1 MTALKALEIFNNET
15 ENEISD
21 ELKKQWLSELD
32 VKIAGEINSGRNNLL
47 QIAFSPE
54 SALTTEL
61 TIENSNKQ
69 KELVAVEEFSEI
81 YISYLRMK
89 MSYMLGEIERYNNSA
104 AIFNRLYYEMSNFVS
119 RNYQKK
125 IKNSIK
131 VELGNV

>member
-47 QIAFSPE
+47 QIGFSSE

-61 TIENSNKQ
+61 A
-69 KELVAVEEFSEI
+69 AVEEFSEI

>member
-15 ENEISD
+15 ENEISE

-32 VKIAGEINSGRNNLL
+32 MKIAGEINNGRSNLL
-47 QIAFSPE
+47 QNGFSPE
-54 SALTTEL
+54 QALTAEL
-61 TIENSNKQ
+61 T
-69 KELVAVEEFSEI
+69 AVEEFSEI

-89 MSYMLGEIERYNNSA
+89 MNYMLGEIERYNNSA

>member
-32 VKIAGEINSGRNNLL
+32 IKIAGEINNGRKGLSKN
-47 QIAFSPE
+47 AFLPE
-54 SALTTEL
+54 NDLIT
-61 TIENSNKQ
+61 Q
-69 KELVAVEEFSEI
+69 LVAVEEFSEI

-89 MSYMLGEIERYNNSA
+89 MNYMLGEIERYNNSA
-104 AIFNRLYYEMSNFVS
+104 AIFNRLYYEMSSFVS
-119 RNYQKK
+119 RNYQYE

-131 VELGNV
+131 VELNNV

>member
-32 VKIAGEINSGRNNLL
+32 VKIAGEINNGRNNLL
-47 QIAFSPE
+47 QIAFLPE

-61 TIENSNKQ
+61 A
-69 KELVAVEEFSEI
+69 AVEEFSEI

-119 RNYQKK
+119 RNYQT
-125 IKNSIK
+125 ITKNSIK

>member
-1 MTALKALEIFNNET
+1 MTVSKALEIFNNET

-32 VKIAGEINSGRNNLL
+32 VKIAGEINKGRNSLL
-47 QIAFSPE
+47 QNGFSPE
-54 SALTTEL
+54 QALTTEL
-61 TIENSNKQ
+61 T
-69 KELVAVEEFSEI
+69 AVEEFSEI

-89 MSYMLGEIERYNNSA
+89 MNYMLGEIERYNNSA

-119 RNYQKK
+119 RNYQKE

>member
-32 VKIAGEINSGRNNLL
+32 VKIAGEINKGRNSLS
-47 QIAFSPE
+47 QIGFLPE
-54 SALTTEL
+54 KALTTEL
-61 TIENSNKQ
+61 T
-69 KELVAVEEFSEI
+69 AVEEFSEI

-89 MSYMLGEIERYNNSA
+89 MNYMLGEIERYNNSA

>member
-61 TIENSNKQ
+61 A
-69 KELVAVEEFSEI
+69 AVEEFSEI

-125 IKNSIK
+125 VKNSIK

>member
-21 ELKKQWLSELD
+21 ELKKQWISELD
-32 VKIAGEINSGRNNLL
+32 VKIAGEINKGRNSLS
-47 QIAFSPE
+47 QIGFLPE
-54 SALTTEL
+54 KALTTEL
-61 TIENSNKQ
+61 T
-69 KELVAVEEFSEI
+69 AVEEFSEI

-89 MSYMLGEIERYNNSA
+89 MNYMLGEIERYNNSA

-119 RNYQKK
+119 RNYQT
-125 IKNSIK
+125 ITKNSIK

>member
-1 MTALKALEIFNNET
+1 MTVSKALEIFNNET
-15 ENEISD
+15 ENEISE

-32 VKIAGEINSGRNNLL
+32 MKIAGEINNGRSSLL
-47 QIAFSPE
+47 QNGFSPE
-54 SALTTEL
+54 QALTTEL
-61 TIENSNKQ
+61 T
-69 KELVAVEEFSEI
+69 AVEEFSEI

-89 MSYMLGEIERYNNSA
+89 MNYMLGEIERYNNSA

-119 RNYQKK
+119 RNYQKE

>member
-32 VKIAGEINSGRNNLL
+32 VKIAGEINKGRNSLS
-47 QIAFSPE
+47 QIGFLPE
-54 SALTTEL
+54 KALTTEL
-61 TIENSNKQ
+61 T
-69 KELVAVEEFSEI
+69 AVEEFSEI

-89 MSYMLGEIERYNNSA
+89 MNYMLGEIERYNNSA

-125 IKNSIK
+125 VKNSIK

>member
-61 TIENSNKQ
+61 A
-69 KELVAVEEFSEI
+69 AVEEFSEI

-119 RNYQKK
+119 RNYQT
-125 IKNSIK
+125 ITKNSIK
-131 VELGNV
+131 VEFGNV

>member
-32 VKIAGEINSGRNNLL
+32 VKIVGEINSGRNNLL

-61 TIENSNKQ
+61 A
-69 KELVAVEEFSEI
+69 AVEEFSEI

>member
-32 VKIAGEINSGRNNLL
+32 VKIAGEINKGRNSLS
-47 QIAFSPE
+47 QIGFLPE
-54 SALTTEL
+54 KALTTEL
-61 TIENSNKQ
+61 T
-69 KELVAVEEFSEI
+69 AVEEFSEI

-89 MSYMLGEIERYNNSA
+89 MNYMLGEIERYNNSA

-119 RNYQKK
+119 RNYQM
-125 IKNSIK
+125 ITKNSIK
-131 VELGNV
+131 VEFGNV

>member
-1 MTALKALEIFNNET
+1 MTVLKALEIFNKET

-32 VKIAGEINSGRNNLL
+32 VKIAGEINNGRNNLS
-47 QIAFSPE
+47 QTAFSPE
-54 SALTTEL
+54 NELTTEL
-61 TIENSNKQ
+61 T
-69 KELVAVEEFSEI
+69 AVEEFSEI

-89 MSYMLGEIERYNNSA
+89 MNYMLGEIERYNNSA

>member
-32 VKIAGEINSGRNNLL
+32 VKIAGEINNGRNNLL

-61 TIENSNKQ
+61 A
-69 KELVAVEEFSEI
+69 AVEEFSEI

-131 VELGNV
+131 VDLGNV